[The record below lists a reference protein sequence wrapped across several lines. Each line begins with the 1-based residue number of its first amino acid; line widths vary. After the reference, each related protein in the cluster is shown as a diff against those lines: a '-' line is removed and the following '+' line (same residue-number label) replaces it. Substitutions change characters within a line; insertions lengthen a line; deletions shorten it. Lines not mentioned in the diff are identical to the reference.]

1 MVDRA
6 VFEKRTPP
14 ENLESGCSE
23 IMGKIPSKFSI
34 IILPPKFVKV
44 EKLKLLDLKKLKKK
58 KVVPILEKFRME

>member
-1 MVDRA
+1 MVDCA
-6 VFEKRTPP
+6 GFEKRTPP

-44 EKLKLLDLKKLKKK
+44 EKLKRLDLKKLKK
-58 KVVPILEKFRME
+58 